1 MFFFG
6 PGGVAWAGFILL
18 VFVLIPAPSLPPYV
32 SPGTRY
38 ERPDIMAGAAA
49 TTTATTIDLR
59 RQISEYGTF
68 VERTLRPQLQTAV
81 EDREE
86 TEGEISDYLLLRD
99 ELLRLLLPPVASDPT
114 TGNGNGNGT
123 ASSSSSPPPIIRAV
137 IDISHA
143 SVYCDVVVPN
153 PRTIYVDVGLGFHV
167 EMTLAEAVSFVDR
180 RVEYLEKNVLRHRLE
195 VASTVARDV
204 ENALGL
210 LEELGEELAG
220 L

>member
-1 MFFFG
+1 
-6 PGGVAWAGFILL
+6 
-18 VFVLIPAPSLPPYV
+18 
-32 SPGTRY
+32 
-38 ERPDIMAGAAA
+38 MAGAAA
-49 TTTATTIDLR
+49 TTATTVDLR

-99 ELLRLLLPPVASDPT
+99 ELLRLLLPPVADPT
-114 TGNGNGNGT
+114 TGGSGNEA
-123 ASSSSSPPPIIRAV
+123 ASSSSSPIIRAV

-167 EMTLAEAVSFVDR
+167 EMTPTEAVSFVDR

-204 ENALGL
+204 ENALEL
-210 LEELGEELAG
+210 LEELGGELAG

>member
-1 MFFFG
+1 
-6 PGGVAWAGFILL
+6 
-18 VFVLIPAPSLPPYV
+18 
-32 SPGTRY
+32 
-38 ERPDIMAGAAA
+38 MAGAAA
-49 TTTATTIDLR
+49 TTATTVDLR

-99 ELLRLLLPPVASDPT
+99 ELLRLLLLPVADAT
-114 TGNGNGNGT
+114 TGGNGNEA
-123 ASSSSSPPPIIRAV
+123 ASSSSSPIIRAV

-167 EMTLAEAVSFVDR
+167 EMTPTEAVSFVDR

-204 ENALGL
+204 ENALEL
-210 LEELGEELAG
+210 LEELGGELAG

>member
-1 MFFFG
+1 MYAKFS
-6 PGGVAWAGFILL
+6 AYRDDLM
-18 VFVLIPAPSLPPYV
+18 VLIEYNTFSLN
-32 SPGTRY
+32 
-38 ERPDIMAGAAA
+38 ERVVVILFPDMAAAA
-49 TTTATTIDLR
+49 TATIDLR
-59 RQISEYGTF
+59 RQIAEYGTF

-86 TEGEISDYLLLRD
+86 TEGEISEYLLLRN
-99 ELLRLLLPPVASDPT
+99 ELRLLLVGQRRSSSGDHHRAAKEEEEEENSDPPPG
-114 TGNGNGNGT
+114 GNDD
-123 ASSSSSPPPIIRAV
+123 ASAPIIRAV

-167 EMTLAEAVSFVDR
+167 EMMPEEAISFVDR
-180 RVEYLEKNVLRHRLE
+180 RVEYLEKNVLNHRLG
-195 VASTVARDV
+195 VAATVARDV
-204 ENALGL
+204 ENALEL

>member
-1 MFFFG
+1 
-6 PGGVAWAGFILL
+6 
-18 VFVLIPAPSLPPYV
+18 
-32 SPGTRY
+32 
-38 ERPDIMAGAAA
+38 MAGAAA
-49 TTTATTIDLR
+49 TTATTVDLR

-68 VERTLRPQLQTAV
+68 VERTLRPQLQTAA

-99 ELLRLLLPPVASDPT
+99 ELLRLLLPPVADPT
-114 TGNGNGNGT
+114 AGGSGNEE
-123 ASSSSSPPPIIRAV
+123 AAPSSSSPIIRAV

-167 EMTLAEAVSFVDR
+167 EMTPTEAVSFVDR

-204 ENALGL
+204 ENALEL
-210 LEELGEELAG
+210 LEELGGELAG

>member
-1 MFFFG
+1 
-6 PGGVAWAGFILL
+6 
-18 VFVLIPAPSLPPYV
+18 
-32 SPGTRY
+32 
-38 ERPDIMAGAAA
+38 MAGAAA
-49 TTTATTIDLR
+49 TTAATVDLR

-99 ELLRLLLPPVASDPT
+99 ELLRLLLPPVADPT
-114 TGNGNGNGT
+114 TGGSGNEA
-123 ASSSSSPPPIIRAV
+123 ASSSSSPVIRAV

-167 EMTLAEAVSFVDR
+167 EMTPTEAVSFVDR

-204 ENALGL
+204 ENALEL
-210 LEELGEELAG
+210 LEELGGELAG

>member
-1 MFFFG
+1 
-6 PGGVAWAGFILL
+6 
-18 VFVLIPAPSLPPYV
+18 
-32 SPGTRY
+32 
-38 ERPDIMAGAAA
+38 MAGAAA
-49 TTTATTIDLR
+49 TTATTVDLR

-99 ELLRLLLPPVASDPT
+99 ELLRLLLLPVADAT
-114 TGNGNGNGT
+114 TGGNGNEA
-123 ASSSSSPPPIIRAV
+123 ASSSSSPVIRAV

-167 EMTLAEAVSFVDR
+167 EMTPTEAVSFVDR

-204 ENALGL
+204 ENALEL
-210 LEELGEELAG
+210 LEELGGELAG

>member
-1 MFFFG
+1 M
-6 PGGVAWAGFILL
+6 
-18 VFVLIPAPSLPPYV
+18 
-32 SPGTRY
+32 
-38 ERPDIMAGAAA
+38 
-49 TTTATTIDLR
+49 
-59 RQISEYGTF
+59 
-68 VERTLRPQLQTAV
+68 

-99 ELLRLLLPPVASDPT
+99 ELHRLLLLPVADAT
-114 TGNGNGNGT
+114 TGGNGNEA
-123 ASSSSSPPPIIRAV
+123 ASSSSSPVIRAV

-167 EMTLAEAVSFVDR
+167 EMTPTEAVSFVDR

-204 ENALGL
+204 ENALEL
-210 LEELGEELAG
+210 LEELGGELAG

>member
-1 MFFFG
+1 
-6 PGGVAWAGFILL
+6 
-18 VFVLIPAPSLPPYV
+18 
-32 SPGTRY
+32 
-38 ERPDIMAGAAA
+38 MAGAAA
-49 TTTATTIDLR
+49 TTAATVDLR

-99 ELLRLLLPPVASDPT
+99 ELLRLLLLPVADAT
-114 TGNGNGNGT
+114 TGGNGNEA
-123 ASSSSSPPPIIRAV
+123 ASSSSSPVIRAV

-167 EMTLAEAVSFVDR
+167 EMTPTEAVSFVDR

-204 ENALGL
+204 ENALEL
-210 LEELGEELAG
+210 LEELGGELAG

>member
-1 MFFFG
+1 
-6 PGGVAWAGFILL
+6 
-18 VFVLIPAPSLPPYV
+18 
-32 SPGTRY
+32 
-38 ERPDIMAGAAA
+38 MAGAAA
-49 TTTATTIDLR
+49 TTAATVDLR

-99 ELLRLLLPPVASDPT
+99 ELLRLLLPPVADPT
-114 TGNGNGNGT
+114 TGGSGNEA
-123 ASSSSSPPPIIRAV
+123 ASSSSSPIIRAV

-167 EMTLAEAVSFVDR
+167 EMTPTEAVSFVDR

-204 ENALGL
+204 ENALEL
-210 LEELGEELAG
+210 LEELGGELAG